1 MKKNNLEKKRK
12 IKKGEKLEKKE
23 GKTLVN
29 YVRGNSDSPNDL
41 DIVIIVIDCEIV
53 KSSELLESFASLK
66 VLPPKGLIRY

>member
-1 MKKNNLEKKRK
+1 LKKNNLEKKRK

-29 YVRGNSDSPNDL
+29 YVRGNSDSPHDL

-66 VLPPKGLIRY
+66 VLPPNGLIRY